1 MEDRHARH
9 RTLGPDRRRRPVD
22 GFRARTTARF
32 DQLVDE
38 AVRGLPPAL
47 HVYLDGLELAVAD
60 VPPRNP
66 RGDGE
71 ELVLSAV
78 VPGDGPLRG
87 APVPDRLVLF
97 RRPLEVRAHD
107 RHDLV
112 DLIRHT
118 VVDELADRHGL
129 DDDQLGELGWP

>member
-1 MEDRHARH
+1 MA
-9 RTLGPDRRRRPVD
+9 L
-22 GFRARTTARF
+22 RA
-32 DQLVDE
+32 
-38 AVRGLPPAL
+38 
-47 HVYLDGLELAVAD
+47 YLERLELAVAD
-60 VPPRNP
+60 VPPRDP

-71 ELVLSAV
+71 ELVLSTV
-78 VPGDGPLRG
+78 VSGNRARPQ
-87 APVPDRLVLF
+87 ASIPDRLVLF

-118 VVDELADRHGL
+118 VVDELADRFGL